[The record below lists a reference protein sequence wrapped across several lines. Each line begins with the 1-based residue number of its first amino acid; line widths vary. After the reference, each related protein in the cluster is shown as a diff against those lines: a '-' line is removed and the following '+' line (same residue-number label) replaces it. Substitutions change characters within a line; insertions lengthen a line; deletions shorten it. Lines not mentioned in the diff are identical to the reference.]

1 MLLNTFTKRE
11 ISVIL
16 NVDTKDVDSFIKKNK
31 IEHLSKKHVGGTYYT
46 YNLYSLTEILN
57 HKNFDNF
64 FNIEI
69 NKDKIVYNYITF
81 FENSDKKKELLYNK
95 VLSRI
100 RNKQS
105 IDDIEQFQQE
115 LLDKELAKKLEKKKR
130 EERTKFLK
138 NTIFET
144 YTTHFQNLYFNEEKI
159 ENIQYIIHVGE
170 TNSGKTYHAVNDLKE
185 SGGIYLAPLRLL
197 AWECFEKLNNE
208 KDKSCDLITG
218 EEEILNEGSKIIS
231 ATVEMFDPNVFYNT
245 VILDEA
251 FMLNDKDRGKN
262 WLRVLL
268 NTNYD
273 KLHIICNNESLNLIT
288 TILKTLKRDNI
299 EIKKYEKLVPLEVL
313 DQSIIKTPPKKSV
326 LVCFSRINVLKYKY
340 IYEKRGYEVSVLYG
354 NLPPEI
360 KKNEISK
367 FIKGETDICISTDV
381 IGMGLNLPCD
391 YVIFLENQKFDGI
404 TNRNLT
410 NTEYKQIAGRSGRY
424 KLSEK
429 GFVYSANVE
438 RLKNALLSNNIV
450 KNTYIGFDF
459 NAILTIDN
467 SYSMKSCLETWY
479 KSDFIPESLTNIMIK
494 EDISKYLKLINEN
507 VETITKRTP
516 KIGWSLIYLPV
527 KDNNYD
533 YYNKITGNIFRKTP
547 VLPPILHNINISD
560 VNSLKNAG

>member
-1 MLLNTFTKRE
+1 MVYKCKKAKETGDTREETRTKEER
-11 ISVIL
+11 
-16 NVDTKDVDSFIKKNK
+16 
-31 IEHLSKKHVGGTYYT
+31 
-46 YNLYSLTEILN
+46 
-57 HKNFDNF
+57 
-64 FNIEI
+64 
-69 NKDKIVYNYITF
+69 
-81 FENSDKKKELLYNK
+81 
-95 VLSRI
+95 
-100 RNKQS
+100 
-105 IDDIEQFQQE
+105 
-115 LLDKELAKKLEKKKR
+115 KKKR

-313 DQSIIKTPPKKSV
+313 DQSI
-326 LVCFSRINVLKYKY
+326 LLWLNVSPS
-340 IYEKRGYEVSVLYG
+340 EG
-354 NLPPEI
+354 LP
-360 KKNEISK
+360 S
-367 FIKGETDICISTDV
+367 GW
-381 IGMGLNLPCD
+381 LP
-391 YVIFLENQKFDGI
+391 Y
-404 TNRNLT
+404 T
-410 NTEYKQIAGRSGRY
+410 KQ
-424 KLSEK
+424 
-429 GFVYSANVE
+429 
-438 RLKNALLSNNIV
+438 
-450 KNTYIGFDF
+450 
-459 NAILTIDN
+459 
-467 SYSMKSCLETWY
+467 
-479 KSDFIPESLTNIMIK
+479 
-494 EDISKYLKLINEN
+494 
-507 VETITKRTP
+507 
-516 KIGWSLIYLPV
+516 
-527 KDNNYD
+527 
-533 YYNKITGNIFRKTP
+533 
-547 VLPPILHNINISD
+547 
-560 VNSLKNAG
+560 